1 MKKISLILFCILIIQ
16 NCSSKESKS
25 SSKQQVAEHI
35 NFDTPP
41 KAKSPIVPLVEIEHP
56 GASVMVQF
64 LVDQDGSVIDASIM
78 RSSLF
83 PEIDASALNS
93 VKNTEFYPAL
103 LLEENV
109 EAWTEIELFFPANKK
124 EAKAPPGIT
133 SLEIDNLYKKQV
145 TGALANL
152 GIKLSDQQE
161 VDFSINF
168 KTKISQSD
176 NENSALH
183 LQEEIDFLK
192 NEIQNFIYH
201 VNNEEGS
208 LQDAVQ
214 IYQETS
220 DSRITLID
228 RKGKV
233 LAESHLEKS
242 EIAKMENHIDRPEIK
257 EAGKSEYG
265 VSTRFSE
272 TLSRKFLYV
281 AHGYEEEG
289 DNRRIY
295 IRFSKEMSDIYKQR
309 ALRVYENE
317 IMDALL
323 ASDVS
328 LNDKQ
333 KSSFFAI
340 YLKELKEKLTEKNV
354 KADIEKNENVA
365 KSFAVKLEAKSQK
378 VAEQLKIEIATIEE
392 YLNSAKGD
400 LQSSIQSYAQTG
412 DFRVTLV
419 NDSGVV
425 VADSDINRSRVFSL
439 PNHAARPEIAQSNIL
454 PYGISNRFS
463 QTIQERLVYVSH
475 RLKQPIDKVRYIRL
489 ARSVRSD
496 YSKIRVQEK
505 DLLKIYSKIILKSF
519 NRSNI
524 DLDSLTLDEFSK
536 RFYFYVE
543 KNNNSAR
550 MDFLVEYYRLYFEE
564 IDYALFESSIELN
577 PDQDSI
583 FNIIYTE
590 NIEREFSTLKKVDVL
605 RNESAFRIHLKNLE
619 IEQSRLVE
627 KKQKAVKRVLKN
639 GPIIIYHDNG
649 RVKEKGQYE
658 QGKKNGKWRIYN
670 SKGTLVLIITYE
682 MGEVLNEEKPDII
695 LESATYHDNGRIK
708 EQGLTRNGQR
718 HGEWKKYDQKGD
730 LVLVAVFEDGKL
742 IGKRKPDK
750 VEELIEYHSNG
761 RVKSQGLVKNKKRDG
776 TWKIFDKRGKLIKTI
791 VYADGKMINSSI
803 HNDEKPKLRD
813 GSAVTYHKNGRIKET
828 GKYSKGKKNGT
839 WKEFDKRGK
848 LLKVKIYNF
857 GKVINEQAP
866 EVVKPFTSYHD
877 NGRIKEKGM
886 MKNKKREG
894 EWSLYRKNGK
904 LVRTSYYS
912 NGEIVDKTDSG
923 LINPIK
929 TYHENGF
936 VKEYGI
942 LNDGKRTGV
951 WKIYTDDGKH
961 LENITYDNGV
971 IKDRKKI

>member
-1 MKKISLILFCILIIQ
+1 MKKILLILFCVLIFQ
-16 NCSSKESKS
+16 NCGSKEKKS
-25 SSKQQVAEHI
+25 SSKQQIGENI
-35 NFDTPP
+35 NFDTSP
-41 KAKSPIVPLVEIEHP
+41 KAKTNIVPLVEIEHP
-56 GASVMVQF
+56 GASVMIQF
-64 LVDQDGSVIDASIM
+64 LVDENGSVIDASIM
-78 RSSLF
+78 RSSLY
-83 PEIDASALNS
+83 PEIDASAIAA

-103 LLEENV
+103 LYEESV
-109 EAWTEIELFFPANKK
+109 EAWTEIELFFPPNKK
-124 EAKAPPGIT
+124 QPKAPPGIT
-133 SLEIDNLYKKQV
+133 SVEIDNLYKEQV
-145 TGALANL
+145 TGALADL
-152 GIKLSDQQE
+152 GIKLSDQQA

-168 KTKISQSD
+168 KAKISESD

-208 LQDAVQ
+208 LQDGVQ

-228 RKGKV
+228 QDGKV
-233 LAESHLEKS
+233 LAESHLEKA
-242 EIAKMENHIDRPEIK
+242 EVQKMENHIDRPEVI

-265 VSTRFSE
+265 ISTRFSE
-272 TLSRKFLYV
+272 TLGRKFLYV
-281 AHGYEEEG
+281 AYGYDEE
-289 DNRRIY
+289 DDSRRIY
-295 IRFSKEMSDIYKQR
+295 IRFSKDMSDIYKQR

-317 IMDALL
+317 IMDAL
-323 ASDVS
+323 SVS
-328 LNDKQ
+328 NVALNDKQ
-333 KSSFFAI
+333 KSSFFSI
-340 YLKELKEKLTEKNV
+340 YLKELKDKLGEKNV
-354 KADIEKNENVA
+354 KTDIEKNENVA
-365 KSFAVKLEAKSQK
+365 KSFAIKLEAKSQK
-378 VAEQLKIEIATIEE
+378 VAEQLKVEIATIEE
-392 YLNSAKGD
+392 YINSTKGD
-400 LQSSIQSYAQTG
+400 LQSSITSYAQTA
-412 DFRVTLV
+412 DFRVTLI

-425 VADSDINRSRVFSL
+425 VADSDVNRARVNSL
-439 PNHAARPEIAQSNIL
+439 PNHSARPEVAQSNIL

-463 QTIQERLVYVSH
+463 QTVQERLVYVSH
-475 RLKQPIDKVRYIRL
+475 RLKQPIGEVRYVRL

-505 DLLKIYSKIILKSF
+505 DLLEIYSKIILKSF

-524 DLDSLTLDEFSK
+524 DLDSLTIDEFSQ
-536 RFYFYVE
+536 RFYFYSE
-543 KNNNSAR
+543 KNNNKAR
-550 MDFLVEYYRLYFEE
+550 MDFIVEYYRLYFEE

-577 PDQDSI
+577 SNQDSV
-583 FNIIYTE
+583 FNITYTE
-590 NIEREFSTLKKVDVL
+590 NIEREFATLKNANLL
-605 RNESAFRIHLKNLE
+605 RNESAFRVHLKNLE
-619 IEQSRLVE
+619 IEQSNLID
-627 KKQKAVKRVLKN
+627 KKQNSIKRVLKN
-639 GPIIIYHDNG
+639 GPIITYHDNG
-649 RVKEKGQYE
+649 RVKEKGQYD
-658 QGKKNGKWRIYN
+658 QGKKNGKWKIYN
-670 SKGTLVLIITYE
+670 SKGTLDVIITYK
-682 MGEVLNEEKPDII
+682 MGEILSEKKPDQIT
-695 LESATYHDNGRIK
+695 ESATYHENGRIK
-708 EQGLTRNGQR
+708 EQGLTRNGER

-730 LVLVAVFEDGKL
+730 LLLVAVYELGKV

-761 RVKSQGLVKNKKRDG
+761 RVKSKGLVKNKKRDG
-776 TWKIFDKRGKLIKTI
+776 TWKVFDNRGKSIKTI
-791 VYADGKMINSSI
+791 VYADGKMISSTV

-866 EVVKPFTSYHD
+866 EVVKPFVSYHD

-886 MKNKKREG
+886 IKNKKREG
-894 EWSLYRKNGK
+894 EWSLYGKNGK
-904 LVRTSYYS
+904 ILRTSYYS

-942 LNDGKRTGV
+942 LNDGKREGV

-961 LENITYDNGV
+961 KENITYDNGV
-971 IKDRKKI
+971 IKERKKI

>member
-1 MKKISLILFCILIIQ
+1 MKKILIVVWIVLIFH
-16 NCSSKESKS
+16 NCGSKEDKS
-25 SSKQQVAEHI
+25 SLKQQVAEQI

-41 KAKSPIVPLVEIEHP
+41 KAKSPVVPLVEIEHP

-64 LVDQDGSVIDASIM
+64 LVDQNGAVLDASIM

-83 PEIDASALNS
+83 PEIDASALS
-93 VKNTEFYPAL
+93 AVKKTEFYPAL
-103 LLEENV
+103 LSGESV

-124 EAKAPPGIT
+124 KLKAPPGIA
-133 SLEIDNLYKKQV
+133 SAEIDNLYQTQV
-145 TGALANL
+145 TGALADL

-161 VDFSINF
+161 VDFSVNF
-168 KTKISQSD
+168 KAKISESD
-176 NENSALH
+176 NENTALH
-183 LQEEIDFLK
+183 LQEEIEFLK

-208 LQDAVQ
+208 LEDGVQ

-220 DSRITLID
+220 ESRITLID
-228 RKGKV
+228 QDGKV

-242 EIAKMENHIDRPEIK
+242 EVAKMGNHIDRPEVM
-257 EAGKSEYG
+257 EAAKSEYG

-272 TLSRKFLYV
+272 TLNRKFLYV
-281 AHGYEEEG
+281 AHGYDEEG
-289 DNRRIY
+289 DSRRIY

-317 IMDALL
+317 ILDALT
-323 ASDVS
+323 ASNVA
-328 LNDKQ
+328 LNEKQ
-333 KSSFFAI
+333 RSSFLSI
-340 YLKELKEKLTEKNV
+340 YLEQLKEKLSEKNV
-354 KADIEKNENVA
+354 KTDVEKNENVA
-365 KSFAVKLEAKSQK
+365 KSFAVKLEQKSQK
-378 VAEQLKIEIATIEE
+378 IAEELKIEIATIEE
-392 YLNSAKGD
+392 YLNNIKGD
-400 LQSSIQSYAQTG
+400 LQSSIQSYAQTA
-412 DFRVTLV
+412 DFRVTLIS
-419 NDSGVV
+419 DSGIVI
-425 VADSDINRSRVFSL
+425 ADSDVNRVRVMSL
-439 PNHAARPEIAQSNIL
+439 PNHSARPEVAQSNIL
-454 PYGISNRFS
+454 AYGISSRFS

-475 RLKQPIDKVRYIRL
+475 RLKQPIDEVRYIRL

-496 YSKIRVQEK
+496 YSKIRVQEE

-524 DLDSLTLDEFSK
+524 DLDSSEVGEFSN
-536 RFYFYVE
+536 RFYFHAE
-543 KNNNSAR
+543 TNNKKAR
-550 MDFLVEYYRLYFEE
+550 MDFMVEYYRLYLEE
-564 IDYALFESSIELN
+564 IDYALFESSIELRS
-577 PDQDSI
+577 DQDSL
-583 FNIIYTE
+583 FNIIFKE
-590 NIEREFSTLKKVDVL
+590 NVEREFVSMKNVDVL
-605 RNESAFRIHLKNLE
+605 RNESAFRVHLKNLE
-619 IEQSRLVE
+619 IKQSKLAGE
-627 KKQKAVKRVLKN
+627 KPNAVKRVLKN
-639 GPIIIYHDNG
+639 GPVITYHENG

-658 QGKKNGKWRIYN
+658 KGKKNGKWRIYN
-670 SKGTLVLIITYE
+670 SKGALVLIKTYKL
-682 MGEVLNEEKPDII
+682 GEVLNEETPDQII
-695 LESATYHDNGRIK
+695 ESATYHDNGRVN
-708 EQGLTRNGQR
+708 EQGLTLNGQR

-730 LVLVAVFEDGKL
+730 LVLIAKYENGKI

-750 VEELIEYHSNG
+750 VEEFVEYHSNG
-761 RVKSQGLVKNKKRDG
+761 RVKSKGLVKNKKRDG
-776 TWKIFDKRGKLIKTI
+776 TWKIFDNRGKLIKTV

-839 WKEFDKRGK
+839 WKEFDSRGK

-866 EVVKPFTSYHD
+866 EVIKPFTSYHN

-886 MKNKKREG
+886 LKNKKREG
-894 EWSLYRKNGK
+894 EWSLYAKNGK
-904 LVRTSYYS
+904 LLRTSYYS
-912 NGEIVDKTDSG
+912 DGEIVDKTDSG

-942 LNDGKRTGV
+942 LNDGKREGV
-951 WKIYTDDGKH
+951 WKIYSNDGKH
-961 LENITYDNGV
+961 LENITYENGE

>member
-1 MKKISLILFCILIIQ
+1 MKKILLILFCILIFQ
-16 NCSSKESKS
+16 NCGSKENKS
-25 SSKQQVAEHI
+25 SSKQQVGEYI

-41 KAKSPIVPLVEIEHP
+41 KARSPIVPLVEIEHP
-56 GASVMVQF
+56 GASVMIQL
-64 LVDQDGSVIDASIM
+64 LVDQNGSVIDANIM

-83 PEIDASALNS
+83 PEIDASALIS
-93 VKNTEFYPAL
+93 VKNTEFHPAL
-103 LLEENV
+103 LLEEAV

-124 EAKAPPGIT
+124 EPKAPPGMT
-133 SLEIDNLYKKQV
+133 SGEIDIIYQTQV
-145 TGALANL
+145 TGALADL
-152 GIKLSDQQE
+152 GIKLSSQQE

-168 KTKISQSD
+168 KSKISESD

-208 LQDAVQ
+208 LEDGVQ

-228 RKGKV
+228 QNGKV
-233 LAESHLEKS
+233 LADSYLEKS
-242 EIAKMENHIDRPEIK
+242 EIEKMENHIDRPEVI
-257 EAGKSEYG
+257 ESGKSEYG
-265 VSTRFSE
+265 ISTRFSE
-272 TLSRKFLYV
+272 TLNRKFLYV
-281 AHGYEEEG
+281 AHGYEEDG
-289 DNRRIY
+289 DKRRIY
-295 IRFSKEMSDIYKQR
+295 IRFSKEMSEIYKQR

-323 ASDVS
+323 ASDVA

-333 KSSFFAI
+333 RSSFFAI
-340 YLKELKEKLTEKNV
+340 YLKELKERLTEKNV
-354 KADIEKNENVA
+354 NTDIEKNETVA
-365 KSFAVKLEAKSQK
+365 KSFAVKLEANSQK

-392 YLNSAKGD
+392 YLKNTKGEF
-400 LQSSIQSYAQTG
+400 QTAIQSYAQTG

-425 VADSDINRSRVFSL
+425 IADSDVNRSRVASL
-439 PNHAARPEIAQSNIL
+439 SNHAARPEIAQSNLL
-454 PYGISNRFS
+454 PYGISSRFS
-463 QTIQERLVYVSH
+463 QTMQERLVYVSH

-489 ARSVRSD
+489 ARSLRSD
-496 YSKIRVQEK
+496 YSKIRVQEE
-505 DLLKIYSKIILKSF
+505 DILKIYSKIILKSF

-524 DLDSLTLDEFSK
+524 ELDSLTLDEFSK
-536 RFYFYVE
+536 RFYFNAE
-543 KNNNSAR
+543 TNNNKAS

-577 PDQDSI
+577 PEQDSL
-583 FNIIYTE
+583 FNIIYAE
-590 NIEREFSTLKKVDVL
+590 NIEREFAVLKKMNVL
-605 RNESAFRIHLKNLE
+605 RNESAFRVHLKNLE
-619 IEQSRLVE
+619 IEQSSLVD

-639 GPIIIYHDNG
+639 GPIITYHDNG
-649 RVKEKGQYE
+649 RVKEKGQYG

-670 SKGTLVLIITYE
+670 SKGVLVLIKTYE
-682 MGEVLNEEKPDII
+682 MGKVLNEEKPDQII
-695 LESATYHDNGRIK
+695 ESATYHDNGRVK

-730 LVLVAVFEDGKL
+730 LVLVALYEMGKVM
-742 IGKRKPDK
+742 GKRKPDK
-750 VEELIEYHSNG
+750 VEELIEYHDNG

-791 VYADGKMINSSI
+791 VYADGKMINSRI
-803 HNDEKPKLRD
+803 LNDEKPKLRD

-857 GKVINEQAP
+857 GEVINEQAP

-894 EWSLYRKNGK
+894 EWSLYGKNGK
-904 LVRTSYYS
+904 IVRTSFYS
-912 NGEIVDKTDSG
+912 DGEIVNKTDSG

-942 LNDGKRTGV
+942 LNDGKREGV

-961 LENITYDNGV
+961 IENITYDKGV